1 MAGGRGRRARGTLV
15 WDAARSRFFPET
27 CGLFTPRSDCGEDG
41 EVDEWGENGELNGE
55 DRRRERA
62 HGQIGGCRQSSGGTG
77 TGLSSRSGFLAWTVF
92 GSGNAPFGQ
101 DTRVRFKAC
110 NSIIFANFLLTSVH
124 MGAI

>member
-1 MAGGRGRRARGTLV
+1 MGRERRTEQGG
-15 WDAARSRFFPET
+15 PQK
-27 CGLFTPRSDCGEDG
+27 
-41 EVDEWGENGELNGE
+41 
-55 DRRRERA
+55 RA
-62 HGQIGGCRQSSGGTG
+62 HGQIRGSRQSSGGTG

-110 NSIIFANFLLTSVH
+110 NSIVFANFLLTSVH